1 MVRVRW
7 LIPCVIVAV
16 LFNSDKAYTDPT
28 QTDRSS
34 PPAVRSLLLDGASAG
49 NRLIIVGE
57 RGHILISD
65 DQAVSWRQVVS
76 STKALLT
83 AIHMNGPRLGWIVG
97 HDAIIL
103 RTRDGGDS
111 WQQVHYAPEQER
123 PLLDVW
129 FADAS
134 NGIAIGAYGY
144 MLVTTDG
151 GESWSERTVSED
163 DYHLNALASAG
174 EGRLYIGAEAGI
186 AYRSDDGGVN
196 WQMIETPYTGSWFD
210 VAVPSTGSVLLAGL
224 RGRLFR
230 SDDGGGSWKQVPTET
245 TATLTSIRL
254 RSQKRFFVT
263 GHEGVLLEG
272 DAGENT
278 VLLSRLPERVGIS
291 GALELSDRAMLLF
304 GEFGV
309 RRLSNEQ

>member
-1 MVRVRW
+1 MKVRW

-16 LFNSDKAYTDPT
+16 LFNPDEAYADSA
-28 QTDRSS
+28 QTDRLS
-34 PPAVRSLLLDGASAG
+34 PPAIRSLLLDGASAG

-65 DQAVSWRQVVS
+65 DQAVSWRQVAS

-83 AIHMNGPRLGWIVG
+83 AIHMHDPLLGWIVG

-103 RTRDGGDS
+103 RTQDGGDS
-111 WQQVHYAPEQER
+111 WRRVHYAPEEER

-151 GESWSERTVSED
+151 GESWRERTVGED

-174 EGRLYIGAEAGI
+174 EGRLYIGAESGI
-186 AYRSDDGGVN
+186 AYRSDDGGVK
-196 WQMIETPYTGSWFD
+196 WQMIQTPYTGSWFD
-210 VAVPSTGSVLLAGL
+210 VAVPSSSTVLLAGL
-224 RGRLFR
+224 RGNLFR
-230 SDDGGGSWKQVPTET
+230 SDDGGGSWIQLPTET
-245 TATLTSIRL
+245 TATLTSIQFRTL
-254 RSQKRFFVT
+254 ERILVT

-272 DAGENT
+272 VVRENT
-278 VLLSRLPERVGIS
+278 VLLRRISERVGIS
-291 GALELSDRAMLLF
+291 GALELSDNAILLF
-304 GEFGV
+304 GEFGI
-309 RRLSNEQ
+309 RRLSTGL